1 MRLLKCPRCGFPLLF
16 SRLVN
21 WNDNGTISEC
31 MLPELRVVIME
42 SDLLNTLFARIEKQM
57 GLSISHL
64 VFEAQKNAAKKV
76 IDAILDKFPF
86 SLGRIGYNKIAVVH
100 VFCMI
105 AVMTGQSYAK
115 VINYKLGRSREAI
128 IRNPYNR
135 ELMAAIILGAFES
148 LERKHFTHSW
158 KTMNGDDVIQIT
170 ASSEKSRISERLE
183 IQLPPMK
190 SGNLSFPRCR
200 LCGVPRELA
209 YLGWREEEGVILDR
223 RRDIRV
229 AFLDGYTPT
238 TVFRELE
245 RELGEDIYPL
255 IIKAQKEA
263 THRHLDEL
271 QLITAEDRTSPRGN
285 RGIYKRILASLPLW
299 GQGNPVRLDVG
310 EGHLKVAVENPYN
323 EHLLAAHMAAVFEK
337 VEGVESE
344 ILWENPDSFTTE
356 FTIRAK

>member
-1 MRLLKCPRCGFPLLF
+1 LRLLKCPRCGFPLTF
-16 SRLVN
+16 SRLIN
-21 WNDNGTISEC
+21 WNDNGTISEV
-31 MLPELRVVIME
+31 MLPDLRVVIME
-42 SDLLNTLFARIEKQM
+42 SGLLNTLFARIEKQM

-64 VFEAQKNAAKKV
+64 VFEAQRNAAQKV
-76 IDAILDKFPF
+76 IDSILDKFPF
-86 SLGRIGYNKIAVVH
+86 SVGRIGYNKIAVVH
-100 VFCMI
+100 VFCRI

-115 VINYKLGRSREAI
+115 AINYKLGRSGEAI

-148 LERKHFTHSW
+148 LERKPFTHSW
-158 KTMNGDDVIQIT
+158 KTVNGEDVIHIT
-170 ASSEKSRISERLE
+170 ASGEKPGVSERLE
-183 IQLPPMK
+183 IQLPPTK

-200 LCGVPRELA
+200 LCGVPKELA
-209 YLGWREEEGVILDR
+209 YLGWREDEGVVLDR

-245 RELGEDIYPL
+245 REIGEDIYPL

-263 THRHLDEL
+263 TRRHLDEL
-271 QLITAEDRTSPRGN
+271 QLITSEDRTSPRGN
-285 RGIYKRILASLPLW
+285 RGIYERILATLPLW

-310 EGHLKVAVENPYN
+310 EGRLNVTVENPYN
-323 EHLLAAHMAAVFEK
+323 EHLLAGHMAAVFEE

-344 ILWENPDSFTTE
+344 ILWESPDPFTTE
-356 FTIRAK
+356 FTIRAE